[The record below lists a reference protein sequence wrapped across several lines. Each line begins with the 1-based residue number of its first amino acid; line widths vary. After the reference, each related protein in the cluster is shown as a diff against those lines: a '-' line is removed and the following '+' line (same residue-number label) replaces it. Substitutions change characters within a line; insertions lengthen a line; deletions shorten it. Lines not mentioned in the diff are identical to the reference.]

1 MMKKTILIIVSWIIV
16 WLIIG
21 GYFVNSYLEN
31 EAKHDA
37 ERAEAKRVE
46 QTIKSAVAEMVSRT
60 GAVDDWESRLSKGER
75 FRFGSIFTVELE
87 KLWLENHPIL
97 FIGNIKDIATYNES
111 HYIVL
116 IERSLFSSFD
126 YMFGTELQ
134 LSLLSSKERIDSF
147 LKQHP
152 DLFKVS
158 YGFSNGVAVIARV
171 KTIRTTYV
179 PGEEGERE
187 EVRIGEGELV
197 NILYTGDVRF

>member
-1 MMKKTILIIVSWIIV
+1 MKKIIWIIV
-16 WLIIG
+16 ALVIG

-31 EAKHDA
+31 EAKRDA
-37 ERAEAKRVE
+37 ERAEAKRVK

-60 GAVDDWESRLSKGER
+60 GAVDDWESSLSKGEK
-75 FRFGSIFTVELE
+75 FRLSPIFTVELE
-87 KLWLENHPIL
+87 KLWLENQPIL
-97 FIGNIKDIATYNES
+97 IIGNIKEIATYNES

-116 IERSLFSSFD
+116 IKRNFLFG

-152 DLFKVS
+152 DLFKDNG

>member
-1 MMKKTILIIVSWIIV
+1 MKKIIWIIV
-16 WLIIG
+16 ALVIG

-31 EAKHDA
+31 EAKRDA
-37 ERAEAKRVE
+37 ERAEAKRVK
-46 QTIKSAVAEMVSRT
+46 QTIKPAVAEMVSRT
-60 GAVDDWESRLSKGER
+60 GAVDDWESSLSKGEK
-75 FRFGSIFTVELE
+75 FRLSPIFTVELE
-87 KLWLENHPIL
+87 KLWLENQPIL
-97 FIGNIKDIATYNES
+97 IIGNIKEIATYNES

-116 IERSLFSSFD
+116 IKRNFLFG

-152 DLFKVS
+152 DLFKDNG

>member
-1 MMKKTILIIVSWIIV
+1 MKKIIWIIV
-16 WLIIG
+16 ALVIG
-21 GYFVNSYLEN
+21 GYLVNSYLEN
-31 EAKHDA
+31 EAKRDA
-37 ERAEAKRVE
+37 ERAKAKRVK

-60 GAVDDWESRLSKGER
+60 GAVDDWDSRLSKGER

-116 IERSLFSSFD
+116 IKRNFLFG

-152 DLFKVS
+152 DLFKDS

>member
-1 MMKKTILIIVSWIIV
+1 MKKIIWIIV
-16 WLIIG
+16 ALVIG
-21 GYFVNSYLEN
+21 GYLVNSYLEN
-31 EAKHDA
+31 EAKRDA
-37 ERAEAKRVE
+37 ERAEAKRVK

-60 GAVDDWESRLSKGER
+60 GAVDDWESSLSKGEK
-75 FRFGSIFTVELE
+75 FRLSPIFTVELE
-87 KLWLENHPIL
+87 KLWLENQPIL

-116 IERSLFSSFD
+116 IKKNFLFG

-152 DLFKVS
+152 DLFKDS
-158 YGFSNGVAVIARV
+158 GYGFSNRVAVIARV

>member
-1 MMKKTILIIVSWIIV
+1 MKKIIWIIV
-16 WLIIG
+16 ALVIG

-31 EAKHDA
+31 EAKRDA
-37 ERAEAKRVE
+37 ERAEAKRVK

-60 GAVDDWESRLSKGER
+60 GAVDDWESSLSKGEK
-75 FRFGSIFTVELE
+75 FRLSPIFTVELE
-87 KLWLENHPIL
+87 KLWLENQPIL

-116 IERSLFSSFD
+116 IKRNFLFG

-152 DLFKVS
+152 DLFKDNG

>member
-1 MMKKTILIIVSWIIV
+1 M
-16 WLIIG
+16 
-21 GYFVNSYLEN
+21 
-31 EAKHDA
+31 
-37 ERAEAKRVE
+37 
-46 QTIKSAVAEMVSRT
+46 
-60 GAVDDWESRLSKGER
+60 
-75 FRFGSIFTVELE
+75 
-87 KLWLENHPIL
+87 NH
-97 FIGNIKDIATYNES
+97 T
-111 HYIVL
+111 IVL
-116 IERSLFSSFD
+116 IKRNFLFG

-152 DLFKVS
+152 DLFKDNG

>member
-1 MMKKTILIIVSWIIV
+1 MKKIIWIIV
-16 WLIIG
+16 ALVIG
-21 GYFVNSYLEN
+21 GYLVNSYLEN
-31 EAKHDA
+31 EAKRDA
-37 ERAEAKRVE
+37 ERAKAKRVK

-60 GAVDDWESRLSKGER
+60 GAVDDWDSRLSKGER

-152 DLFKVS
+152 DLFKDNA

>member
-1 MMKKTILIIVSWIIV
+1 MKKIIWIIV
-16 WLIIG
+16 ALVIG

-31 EAKHDA
+31 EAKRDA
-37 ERAEAKRVE
+37 ERAEAKRVK

-60 GAVDDWESRLSKGER
+60 GAVDDWESSLSKGEK
-75 FRFGSIFTVELE
+75 FRLSPIFTVELE
-87 KLWLENHPIL
+87 KLWLENQPIL
-97 FIGNIKDIATYNES
+97 FIGNIKEIATYNES

-116 IERSLFSSFD
+116 IKRNFLFG

-134 LSLLSSKERIDSF
+134 LSLLSSKECIDSF

-152 DLFKVS
+152 DLFKDNG

>member
-1 MMKKTILIIVSWIIV
+1 MKKIIWIIV
-16 WLIIG
+16 ALVIG
-21 GYFVNSYLEN
+21 GYLVNSYLEN
-31 EAKHDA
+31 EAKRDA
-37 ERAEAKRVE
+37 ERAEAKRVK

-60 GAVDDWESRLSKGER
+60 GAVDDWESSLSKGEK
-75 FRFGSIFTVELE
+75 FRLSPIFTVELE
-87 KLWLENHPIL
+87 KLWLENQPIL

-116 IERSLFSSFD
+116 IKRNFLFG

-134 LSLLSSKERIDSF
+134 LSLLSSKEHIDSF

-152 DLFKVS
+152 GLFKDNG

>member
-1 MMKKTILIIVSWIIV
+1 MKKIIWIIV
-16 WLIIG
+16 ALVIG

-31 EAKHDA
+31 EAKRDA
-37 ERAEAKRVE
+37 ERAEAKRVK

-60 GAVDDWESRLSKGER
+60 GAVDDWESSLSKGEK
-75 FRFGSIFTVELE
+75 FRLSPIFTVELE
-87 KLWLENHPIL
+87 KLWLENQPIL
-97 FIGNIKDIATYNES
+97 FIGNIKEIATYNES

-116 IERSLFSSFD
+116 IKRNFLFG

-152 DLFKVS
+152 DLFKDNG